1 MPKVILICG
10 KICCGKTTYA
20 KKLVKEQNTVLL
32 SCDEITLALF
42 GQHIGEKHGEMV
54 ERTMKYLFN
63 KSLEVVSTGVNVI
76 LDFGFWTR
84 DDRGEAASFYK
95 QNSIT
100 TEWHYIDVSSEVWIK
115 NLAKRNQAIESGKT
129 DDYYIDDNIA
139 NKFWRIFEEPTTD
152 EIDVWYKND
161 WE

>member
-20 KKLVKEQNTVLL
+20 KKLVKEQNAVLL

-42 GQHIGEKHGEMV
+42 GQHIGEKHDEMV

-63 KSLEVVSTGVNVI
+63 KSLEVVAAGVNVI
-76 LDFGFWTR
+76 LDFGFWTCA
-84 DDRGEAASFYK
+84 DREEATSFYK

-100 TEWHYIDVSSEVWIK
+100 LEWHYIDVSSEVWIK
-115 NLAKRNQAIESGKT
+115 NLAKCNQAIESGKT